1 MAGWRALRAG
11 LGRLLRRR
19 RAEQDLDDEVRHFMQ
34 EAAGAGRERGLDAAR
49 LREQVRS
56 YGWENAVE
64 ALGAL
69 LAATALLAAWLP
81 ARRAA
86 AVPPAS
92 ALQSD

>member
-1 MAGWRALRAG
+1 M
-11 LGRLLRRR
+11 
-19 RAEQDLDDEVRHFMQ
+19 
-34 EAAGAGRERGLDAAR
+34 
-49 LREQVRS
+49 REQVRS